1 MAATLQAYIS
11 SHYGH
16 SGLKFSH
23 NVKTATTLSP
33 RARLGFLTSLGA
45 RSARA
50 TRSPLH
56 ALGSARLAP
65 LASLALRARLASR
78 YALASLASLGARSAR
93 ATRSPLSALASR
105 SSLSALS
112 LRTR

>member
-33 RARLGFLTSLGA
+33 RARLGLLTSLGA
-45 RSARA
+45 RAM
-50 TRSPLH
+50 RSPHDL
-56 ALGSARLAP
+56 
-65 LASLALRARLASR
+65 
-78 YALASLASLGARSAR
+78 
-93 ATRSPLSALASR
+93 RSPINRENCENSCTILPFLI
-105 SSLSALS
+105 LYTVTVILYGTEI
-112 LRTR
+112 LY

>member
-33 RARLGFLTSLGA
+33 HARLGLLTSLGA

-50 TRSPLH
+50 TRSPR
-56 ALGSARLAP
+56 APRSARL
-65 LASLALRARLASR
+65 SRLAWHSHRSR
-78 YALASLASLGARSAR
+78 YALASR
-93 ATRSPLSALASR
+93 SALAAF
-105 SSLSALS
+105 L
-112 LRTR
+112 LRMR